1 MHREKAHVRCA
12 WWGALGCFTIAA
24 ATGAWYR
31 FGLLQG
37 FPWGLQLAD
46 VRHAHS
52 HLMYFGWA
60 TPALMALI
68 VHQLPRMT
76 GRSVSIRFRWV
87 IGLTLILALLAYPP
101 FLLYGY
107 RLAELGERQ
116 LPLAV
121 MVASLNILAWYAY
134 GGLYLRATWRIPR
147 NLPLHLWD
155 AALVFQTVASLGA
168 WGRAILAALK
178 VADPL
183 WEVAMVHLFLDL
195 FSNGW
200 FLLALLGIAYSI
212 VPKESHPVSRRYTRL
227 LLLGLLPTFFLAM
240 DPNLVPRG
248 ARLIA
253 SAGGVLVALG
263 IMGHLRALWQRLDGT
278 WRIPLIFLGIKG
290 VVELGASLP
299 RVALWAQRAGLRVSY
314 LHWFL
319 LGFVTLGLLA
329 AAQAAWGPAVV
340 RGKKWM
346 TPAILLV
353 LTTLIP
359 LTQLW
364 PTVWSGR
371 WALHLA
377 AWAAVAP
384 AVVSLGM
391 LMAALVRVWS
401 QRTAA
406 PDIEPGHMGA

>member
-1 MHREKAHVRCA
+1 MHRGKVNMRWA
-12 WWGALGCFTIAA
+12 WWGALSCFTIAA

-31 FGLLQG
+31 FGLLRG

-52 HLMYFGWA
+52 HLMYFGWV

-68 VHQLPRMT
+68 VHQLPKTT
-76 GRSVSIRFRWV
+76 GRPVSIKFRWV
-87 IGLTLILALLAYPP
+87 IGLTLILALLAYPL

-134 GGLYLRATWRIPR
+134 AGLYLRATWRVPR
-147 NLPLHLWD
+147 DLPLHLWD
-155 AALVFQTVASLGA
+155 AALAFQIIASLGA
-168 WGRAILAALK
+168 WGRAVLTALK
-178 VADPL
+178 VADPML
-183 WEVAMVHLFLDL
+183 EMAMVRLFLDL

-212 VPKESHPVSRRYTRL
+212 VPKKSPPVSRRPSRL
-227 LLLGLLPTFFLAM
+227 ILLGLLPTFLLGM
-240 DPNLVPRG
+240 DPNLVPIG

-253 SAGGVLVALG
+253 GVGGVLVALG
-263 IMGHLRALWQRLDGT
+263 IMGHARALWQRLDRI
-278 WRIPLIFLGIKG
+278 WRVPLIFLGIKG
-290 VVELGASLP
+290 AADLGVSLP

-329 AAQAAWGPAVV
+329 AAHAAWGPTVV
-340 RGKKWM
+340 RGKNWV
-346 TPAILLV
+346 TTAILLV
-353 LTTLIP
+353 LMTLIP

-364 PTVWSGR
+364 PTAWSGR

-384 AVVSLGM
+384 VVVSLGM
-391 LMAALVRVWS
+391 LLGPLIRLRLHGCASVG
-401 QRTAA
+401 
-406 PDIEPGHMGA
+406 IEPEHLGA